1 MLNLC
6 GIVAAIL
13 KMGRLSV
20 AGLGDFIIVR
30 L

>member
-6 GIVAAIL
+6 GIVAANL
-13 KMGRLSV
+13 KMASV
-20 AGLGDFIIVR
+20 AGLGDFIIIR